1 MDFRDT
7 QEPLVIDFC
16 RLPNGQSPALL
27 TISDVRGVRSGL
39 RHIDPLC

>member
-16 RLPNGQSPALL
+16 RLPVTAQVL
-27 TISDVRGVRSGL
+27 VGVAA
-39 RHIDPLC
+39 